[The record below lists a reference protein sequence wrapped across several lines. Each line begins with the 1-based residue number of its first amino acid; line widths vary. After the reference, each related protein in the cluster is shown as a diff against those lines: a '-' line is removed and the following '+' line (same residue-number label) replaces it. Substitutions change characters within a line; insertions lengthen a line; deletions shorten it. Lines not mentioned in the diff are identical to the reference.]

1 MFTSKSTKALT
12 LLGIDLGKQRDH
24 SAVALLERSYEG
36 GKNYYDLTF
45 LERLPLGSSYTA
57 QVEHIKGLHD
67 RLVDQG
73 RDVALVVDRGG
84 VGEGVVDLIRSAKL
98 EPVCI
103 YMTPGHKMTRD
114 GSSYNV
120 PKKDIVTAV
129 RVLMEGNRLKIH
141 AGLPYARLLISELEG
156 FNYEINARG
165 YTTFGNDVGVL
176 WREAQHDDL
185 VLSVAFAVWYGE
197 QPEDDIELPA
207 IGSFSYPF

>member
-1 MFTSKSTKALT
+1 MKMSISQRTEPLT

-24 SAVALLERSYEG
+24 TAVALLERSYEG

-57 QVEHIKGLHD
+57 QVEHIKGLHK
-67 RLVDQG
+67 RLVEQG
-73 RDVALVVDRGG
+73 RTVALVVDRGG
-84 VGEGVVDLIRSAKL
+84 VGEGVVDLIKAAKL
-98 EPVCI
+98 KPICV
-103 YMTPGHKMTRD
+103 YMTAGHKMTRD
-114 GSSYNV
+114 GPSYNV

-129 RVLMEGNRLKIH
+129 KVTMESNRLKIH

-156 FNYEINARG
+156 FNYEINPRG
-165 YTTFGNDVGVL
+165 HTTFGNDVGVL

-197 QPEDDIELPA
+197 RPPA
-207 IGSFSYPF
+207 FVAPTPIVSW